1 MVTVCELQIEA
12 KRKGIKGYSKLKKAQ
27 LEELVK
33 SGERTEGN
41 KKEAQKKAQKEA
53 EKPMKS
59 LLHKE
64 VDSDPLY
71 KGKSYV
77 YLKRKYEKVSAL
89 ANGNNAT
96 KAEKE
101 RAMSKIKPLKEA
113 MELAKKRQ
121 YGKKK

>member
-12 KRKGIKGYSKLKKAQ
+12 KKKGIKGYSGLKKAQ

-33 SGERTEGN
+33 TGKRTEGKKKQT
-41 KKEAQKKAQKEA
+41 KKEV
-53 EKPMKS
+53 EKPMKL

-64 VDSDPLY
+64 VDSDTLY

-96 KAEKE
+96 KAEMQ
-101 RAMSKIKPLKEA
+101 RAKSKLKPIKEA
-113 MELAKKRQ
+113 MDLAKKRQ